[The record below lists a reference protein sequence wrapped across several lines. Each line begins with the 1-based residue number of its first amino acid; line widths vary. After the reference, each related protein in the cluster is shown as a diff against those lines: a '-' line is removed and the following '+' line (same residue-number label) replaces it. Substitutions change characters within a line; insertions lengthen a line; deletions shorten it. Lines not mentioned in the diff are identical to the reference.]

1 MKKIFC
7 IIMVVMMVF
16 TMAACGGGS
25 PSGSKEETMSPTDT
39 MNAFLQALK
48 AKDFEKMQEYYEG
61 EAGDLSM
68 LEEEDD
74 EALKDVINVL
84 VDNMLDFEYTIDNE
98 QIDGDSATVDVN
110 FKTYDFGGILQDIMG
125 NLMSDA
131 VALGLSGLSQEEM
144 EAEINELIGTKF
156 KEALDGASKDKEAKI
171 TMALVMKDG
180 KWVVKDVSDAN
191 EFMNALSG
199 GLMDL
204 ADSLAGS
211 GN

>member
-7 IIMVVMMVF
+7 ILLTLVMVF
-16 TMAACGGGS
+16 TMAACGGNA
-25 PSGSKEETMSPTDT
+25 PAKQDEIMSPTDT
-39 MNAFLQALK
+39 MVAFLQALK

-84 VDNMLDFEYTIDNE
+84 VDRILDFEYTIDNE
-98 QIDGDSATVDVN
+98 QIDGETATVDVN
-110 FKTYDFGGILQDIMG
+110 FKTYDFGGVLQDIMG

-156 KEALDGASKDKEAKI
+156 KEALDGASKDKEVKV
-171 TMALVMKDG
+171 TMDLVMKDG
-180 KWVVKDVSDAN
+180 KWMVKDVSDAN

>member
-1 MKKIFC
+1 
-7 IIMVVMMVF
+7 MMVF

-25 PSGSKEETMSPTDT
+25 PAGSKEETMSPTDT
-39 MNAFLQALK
+39 MDAFLQALK

-156 KEALDGASKDKEAKI
+156 KEGLDGASKDKEVKV
-171 TMALVMKDG
+171 TMNLIMKDG
-180 KWVVKDVSDAN
+180 KWMVKDVSDAN

-204 ADSLAGS
+204 ADSLASIEG
-211 GN
+211 

>member
-1 MKKIFC
+1 
-7 IIMVVMMVF
+7 MMVF
-16 TMAACGGGS
+16 TMTACGGSS
-25 PSGSKEETMSPTDT
+25 PAGSKEEAMSPTDT
-39 MNAFLQALK
+39 MDAFLQAFK

-84 VDNMLDFEYTIDNE
+84 VDNMLSFEYTIDNE

-110 FKTYDFGGILQDIMG
+110 FTTYDFGGILQNIMG
-125 NLMSDA
+125 DLMSDA

-156 KEALDGASKDKEAKI
+156 KEGLDGASKDKEVKV
-171 TMALVMKDG
+171 TMNLVMKDG
-180 KWVVKDVSDAN
+180 KWLVKDVSDAS

-204 ADSLAGS
+204 ADSLASIEG
-211 GN
+211 